1 MLTIIIIIIVHQSQS
16 RSSLNDFCR
25 KYDPPY
31 GCVRTSISSR
41 FFHQIV
47 DFSTKSLFLVAFIT
61 RIVLR
66 ESFNDLILVTERH
79 FSLTRTRDFI

>member
-1 MLTIIIIIIVHQSQS
+1 MISAGNM
-16 RSSLNDFCR
+16 SLSI
-25 KYDPPY
+25 Y

-47 DFSTKSLFLVAFIT
+47 DFSTKSSFLVAFIS

-79 FSLTRTRDFI
+79 FSLTRARGFI